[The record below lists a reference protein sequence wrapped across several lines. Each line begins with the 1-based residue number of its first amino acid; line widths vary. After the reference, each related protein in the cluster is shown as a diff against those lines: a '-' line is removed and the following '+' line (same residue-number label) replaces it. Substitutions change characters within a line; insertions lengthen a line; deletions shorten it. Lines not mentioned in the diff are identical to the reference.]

1 MAIGNK
7 ALKTNKSKE
16 TLSETIF
23 KEIFESDKKKED
35 AKVNKKILLSGENGT
50 AKTSLSLSLLTRDLK
65 DDEVIF
71 YIDVDNSGKE
81 IIQIFYE
88 EYYQK
93 GQIKVYNPNEF
104 KTNNKGAS
112 VKDEEATVNNV
123 TSAAGTVRMAIEN
136 GINIKGVIV
145 DGVSFLLE
153 FAEAKMRLERNLDAD
168 SGAQLAIWKLRNKFF
183 REFSSAYMD
192 LDVPVV
198 FISHS
203 DFIPELADDDK
214 FASVKQRLIDEC
226 SMRII
231 LTRETEGSIDNYVA
245 TIQKDRGDIFLVNKR
260 HIFMRVNNVEDT
272 LETQYDELFDLIF
285 PKNNNKQ
292 GNKK

>member
-1 MAIGNK
+1 MGIANAAI
-7 ALKTNKSKE
+7 KTNKSREK
-16 TLSETIF
+16 LSETIF
-23 KEIFESDKKKED
+23 KEIFKSNKKKQD
-35 AKVNKKILLSGENGT
+35 AKINKKILLSGENGT

-65 DDEVIF
+65 DDEIII
-71 YIDVDNSGKE
+71 YIDIDNSGKE

-88 EYYQK
+88 EYYQRD
-93 GQIKVYNPNEF
+93 QIKIYNPNEF
-104 KTNNKGAS
+104 KTNQKGAS
-112 VKDEEATVNNV
+112 VKDEEAVVNNV
-123 TSAAGTVRMAIEN
+123 TSAAQTVRMALDQ

-153 FAEAKMRLERNLDAD
+153 FAESKMRLERNLDAD
-168 SGAQLAIWKLRNKFF
+168 SGAQLAIWKIRNKFF

-198 FISHS
+198 FISHA
-203 DFIPELADDDK
+203 DFIPELAQDDK

-226 SMRII
+226 SMRIT

-260 HIFMRVNNVEDT
+260 HVFMRVNNVEDT
-272 LETQYDELFDLIF
+272 IETQYDELFDLIF
-285 PKNNNKQ
+285 PTINKQENNK
-292 GNKK
+292 